1 MGSDSILSC
10 AHVLFEPNGNFL
22 QLLYL
27 DRGSGMQR
35 HLIDSEHLTY
45 CYLLLFGLNYYKMI
59 TVIRLETDFINAS
72 YTIHKMGPLRL
83 QNMLNRSTLAG

>member
-1 MGSDSILSC
+1 
-10 AHVLFEPNGNFL
+10 
-22 QLLYL
+22 
-27 DRGSGMQR
+27 MQR

-83 QNMLNRSTLAG
+83 QNMQVHTGRVSNYGDVPLVTQSTGSGVVQ